1 MDITAAFAF
10 QPEGGGSRLVGEF
23 DMRPKGFMKLIFP
36 LMKPAVQKDL
46 PRQMQSFKTFCESTR
61 G

>member
-1 MDITAAFAF
+1 
-10 QPEGGGSRLVGEF
+10 
-23 DMRPKGFMKLIFP
+23 MRPKGFMKLIFP

-61 G
+61 V